1 MVEFAQTILN
11 NDKLLSNFKE
21 NAFERA
27 AFFDIE
33 KVIKKYLSVY
43 ESVI

>member
-1 MVEFAQTILN
+1 MVEFAQTILK
-11 NDKLLSNFKE
+11 NDTLLNNFKE

-33 KVIKKYLSVY
+33 TVIKKYLALY
-43 ESVI
+43 ESFI